1 MKELLARFVHPSP
14 AFVVAMIALFVA
26 LTGTAVATNSA
37 TLALITG
44 KQIKNGSI
52 TGLDVKNKSLT
63 PKDFRGSVRGPRGL
77 AGAAGPAGA
86 AGTPGAAGAKGDKG
100 DKGDTGAPGQ
110 DLVSTSTLTPGQT
123 LTGVFI
129 ASGGDSTSGYATTN
143 WQFHPRLPANLDGSH
158 AIFQEPG
165 TTSTEC
171 PAIDTASPGYL
182 CVYANQFANM
192 TFNSFNNTEG
202 TQGVNRNGGLV
213 FFDVTGGSS
222 YATGRWAV
230 RAPLSDSAAETD
242 GTPSPK

>member
-14 AFVVAMIALFVA
+14 ALVVAMIALFVA

-37 TLALITG
+37 TFALITG

-77 AGAAGPAGA
+77 AGAAGAAGTAGA
-86 AGTPGAAGAKGDKG
+86 AGAKG

-129 ASGGDSTSGYATTN
+129 AAGGSSTSGYTTTN

-158 AIFQEPG
+158 AIFQAPS
-165 TTSTEC
+165 TTSVNC
-171 PAIDTASPGYL
+171 PAIDTAAPGYL
-182 CVYANQFANM
+182 CVYANQFVNM
-192 TFNSFNNTEG
+192 TFDSFNNTEG
-202 TQGVNRNGGLV
+202 LQGVNRNGGLL

-230 RAPLSDSAAETD
+230 RAPLSLSAAETD